1 MRDVQVA
8 ASMRRGDVGIHALN
22 TAIKGALNPS
32 ADDRF
37 TVELRKRPFTVG
49 DRVMQLRN
57 DYAKGVYNGE
67 VGTVCWVGTRLND
80 EGRNVP
86 AIKVDYS
93 GYEAAYTDADRKSVV
108 EGKGV
113 YVRVDPG
120 GRRIIKKKKKKY
132 KH

>member
-1 MRDVQVA
+1 MLLVFFLMIRRPPRSTRTDTLFPYTTLFRSQTSGVDETLESVIRLLRDELPARGFDPMRDVQVA

-57 DYAKGVYNGE
+57 D
-67 VGTVCWVGTRLND
+67 
-80 EGRNVP
+80 
-86 AIKVDYS
+86 
-93 GYEAAYTDADRKSVV
+93 
-108 EGKGV
+108 
-113 YVRVDPG
+113 
-120 GRRIIKKKKKKY
+120 
-132 KH
+132 